1 MSEPASER
9 MGVEI
14 GDITRL
20 PVDAIVNA
28 ANSQLRPGG
37 GVSGAIHHAAG
48 PGLEEECR
56 KLAPCPTGEARITR
70 GHDLPA
76 RYVIHTVGPV
86 YADGHSGEP
95 ARLAACYTACLR
107 LAAERQ
113 LESIAFPAI
122 STGIFGYPA
131 DEACG
136 IAVRMV
142 RKWLERHEWPHEVV
156 FCCFTPAEGDRYR
169 RHLARL

>member
-1 MSEPASER
+1 
-9 MGVEI
+9 MGIEV

-37 GVSGAIHHAAG
+37 GVSGAIHRAAG
-48 PGLEEECR
+48 PGLAEECR

-95 ARLAACYTACLR
+95 AQLEACYTACLR
-107 LAAERQ
+107 LALERR

-131 DEACG
+131 DEACD
-136 IAVRMV
+136 IAVRTV
-142 RKWLERHEWPHEVV
+142 RRWLERHEWPHEVV
-156 FCCFTPAEGDRYR
+156 FCCFTPTEGDRYR
-169 RHLARL
+169 RRLARL